1 MFPFTCIIHS
11 FYWDTSHIVFLFK
24 ELEAYKAVN
33 SALGRLRQEGNELG
47 YVARSCLKKEKDKGC
62 DSVVEYLG
70 SKCEALSSV
79 PGATR
84 VDTQVYLRLRDNKQD
99 YMARAWT
106 AWPEPGLHSQ
116 SLDCICHLSRPES

>member
-1 MFPFTCIIHS
+1 MM
-11 FYWDTSHIVFLFK
+11 
-24 ELEAYKAVN
+24 
-33 SALGRLRQEGNELG
+33 G

-106 AWPEPGLHSQ
+106 AWPEPGLHLPFEQ
-116 SLDCICHLSRPES
+116 TRILSHKQTLGHSVI